1 MDENYLKGKSL
12 KLWKNNTSVYF
23 MTSNREDTEGLTPLE
38 GKTSSLDNIKNK
50 NLSFKDTMKTGRR
63 YLQPK

>member
-1 MDENYLKGKSL
+1 
-12 KLWKNNTSVYF
+12 

-63 YLQPK
+63 YL